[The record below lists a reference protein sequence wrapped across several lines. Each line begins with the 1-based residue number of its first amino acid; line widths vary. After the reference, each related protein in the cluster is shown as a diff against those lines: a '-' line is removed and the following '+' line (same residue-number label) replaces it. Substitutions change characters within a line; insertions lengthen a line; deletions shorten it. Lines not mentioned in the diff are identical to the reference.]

1 MRFYTNFRDLLRLVD
16 LLLDHPA
23 RGILILCIAVVVC
36 LVAVVVQL
44 KCRR

>member
-1 MRFYTNFRDLLRLVD
+1 MRFYTNFRDLSRLVD
-16 LLLDHPA
+16 LLLDYPA
-23 RGILILCIAVVVC
+23 RGIVVLCIAVVIC